1 MAELTIRNI
10 DINTAYQII
19 FKDIEP
25 ATKES
30 KDPEKVLQQH
40 LKEIDIIRNNKENL
54 LGKVFYNDNDND
66 NIIKNLSKFYNIS
79 TEAAFVL
86 AFVVERV

>member
-1 MAELTIRNI
+1 MAELIIKNA

-19 FKDIEP
+19 YRDIEP

-30 KDPEKVLQQH
+30 KNPEEVLQKH
-40 LKEIDIIRNNKENL
+40 LRMIDIIRENKENI
-54 LGKVFYNDNDND
+54 LGMVFCNSNDRLMND
-66 NIIKNLSKFYNIS
+66 LSKFYNIS

>member
-1 MAELTIRNI
+1 MAELTIRNA

-19 FKDIEP
+19 FRDIEP
-25 ATKES
+25 ATNES

-40 LKEIDIIRNNKENL
+40 LKEIDIIKDNKENL
-54 LGKVFYNDNDND
+54 LGKVFYNDNDN
-66 NIIKNLSKFYNIS
+66 IIKNLSKFYNIT